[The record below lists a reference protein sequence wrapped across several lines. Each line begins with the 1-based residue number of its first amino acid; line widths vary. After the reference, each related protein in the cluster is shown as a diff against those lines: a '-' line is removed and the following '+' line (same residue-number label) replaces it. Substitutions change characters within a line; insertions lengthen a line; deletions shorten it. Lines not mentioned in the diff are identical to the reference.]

1 MLQSLTAAER
11 LACGGLITR
20 QLGRWTMAGRVVD
33 DYGID
38 GAAKLCSARVIGMY
52 MLAVGTI
59 MVCFA
64 ITGAVVI
71 AVPCGIVM
79 FLLWVMSISR
89 VASAVRS
96 RRRWRNAG
104 HRVTD

>member
-1 MLQSLTAAER
+1 
-11 LACGGLITR
+11 
-20 QLGRWTMAGRVVD
+20 VVN

-38 GAAKLCSARVIGMY
+38 GAVKLFSARAIGMY

-59 MVCFA
+59 MVVFA
-64 ITGAVVI
+64 IAGAGVV

-96 RRRWRNAG
+96 RRRWRSGDRRSA
-104 HRVTD
+104 H